1 MNVLVMTHGPTVPK
15 TSKKV
20 FFAMKTSATI
30 SIGTQATLAQDGV
43 SDARVDFALTSLP
56 IFGRSVGAS
65 VPCGIALSFATDDAE
80 ACGEDRFALLVVDAD
95 GATLSRLGPF
105 LEDDVVAVW
114 RDIAAKS
121 GLPRMIVREDGELAT
136 VSRQL
141 GPVALGTTRYRRRHA
156 FLNNRRPRFLVR
168 RKTGQLPVRPLI
180 HRGESEIISGALS

>member
-1 MNVLVMTHGPTVPK
+1 MTHGLTVPK

-20 FFAMKTSATI
+20 SFAMKTSATI
-30 SIGTQATLAQDGV
+30 STGPHAALAQDGV
-43 SDARVDFALTSLP
+43 SSVQVDLALTCLP
-56 IFGRSVGAS
+56 MFGRIAGGS
-65 VPCGIALSFATDDAE
+65 VPNGVALSFANDEAE
-80 ACGEDRFALLVVDAD
+80 ACGEDRFALLIVDAA
-95 GATLSRLGPF
+95 GITLSRLGPF
-105 LEDDVVAVW
+105 PEDDVVAIW
-114 RDIAAKS
+114 RDMAAKS

-141 GPVALGTTRYRRRHA
+141 GPVALGTTRARRRHG